1 MNKCERF
8 ERIETS
14 RCLVK
19 YKIEDCLVVGVIQFV
34 QVEGIAFRGDQIV
47 AGERT
52 HPCCKGVTDE
62 GKDTYKH
69 K

>member
-34 QVEGIAFRGDQIV
+34 
-47 AGERT
+47 
-52 HPCCKGVTDE
+52 
-62 GKDTYKH
+62 
-69 K
+69 